1 MAKASEAH
9 REAVLG
15 PISEQF
21 SQLVAALPAGAS
33 TRPHSVAPRAYRDAI
48 ISSDTLGA
56 KIEDKQP
63 KWRLE
68 KMRKKRKELHA
79 QQRAQAAQ

>member
-15 PISEQF
+15 PISEQYA
-21 SQLVAALPAGAS
+21 QLVALLPTGAS
-33 TRPHSVAPRAYRDAI
+33 TRPHSLAPRAYRDAI
-48 ISSDTLGA
+48 IAADNTGRA
-56 KIEDKQP
+56 NEEKQP

-68 KMRKKRKELHA
+68 KLRKKRKELHA
-79 QQRAQAAQ
+79 QQRAQAR